1 MADIEPRLN
10 VPVYSGYS
18 PSSSQVMRLE
28 ASLLRCEQQRDEL
41 SSAVFHVRAESQG
54 KIRHLRET
62 VQV

>member
-18 PSSSQVMRLE
+18 PSSQVMRLE